1 MIVAAAMKY
10 ADNIWKNFATSI
22 SIVLNCIL
30 SHFLLHDTELTLTFM
45 FGTVL
50 IIGSTF
56 LYGYLSLA
64 TVAKPEAFKVFVEK
78 KRVTLPGDEE
88 LLLP

>member
-1 MIVAAAMKY
+1 
-10 ADNIWKNFATSI
+10 
-22 SIVLNCIL
+22 
-30 SHFLLHDTELTLTFM
+30 M